1 MGSALEHAASE
12 AKMTVE
18 EMKKI
23 KTGDRRNLHDD
34 ITLVWVDLAGQY
46 KPLG

>member
-1 MGSALEHAASE
+1 MGMGLEHAAAE

-34 ITLVWVDLAGQY
+34 ITLVWVDLGGQF
-46 KPLG
+46 KREG